1 MVKLCITSRCF
12 VEISRWKLRQIEDTK
27 SSYTKEQLE
36 KRLAKLVGGVALI
49 KVQLSVFF
57 FPAGFLFWEAKVEC
71 NFCLIWLG
79 GSFWDTNIAWFGWC
93 GVNWKRSTVVFS
105 TSVLMCEYANNQ
117 SFSSRWS
124 QLDCIILYQFKEG
137 TLDTGK
143 TKKSR

>member
-57 FPAGFLFWEAKVEC
+57 FPGWIFVLGSQGGVQLLFDLIGGIFL
-71 NFCLIWLG
+71 G
-79 GSFWDTNIAWFGWC
+79 H
-93 GVNWKRSTVVFS
+93 
-105 TSVLMCEYANNQ
+105 
-117 SFSSRWS
+117 
-124 QLDCIILYQFKEG
+124 
-137 TLDTGK
+137 
-143 TKKSR
+143 